1 MTPYDLST
9 HLRALGFVRVNKTAR
24 AGRTGEMNGRLNISA
39 AAKEIGVHRET
50 LSAYLNGTAKIKPII
65 HSSIRQ
71 AYARRKQRSKT

>member
-1 MTPYDLST
+1 MTPSDLST

-50 LSAYLNGTAKIKPII
+50 LSNYLNGKAEIKPVIEVVI
-65 HSSIRQ
+65 NSL
-71 AYARRKQRSKT
+71 YARRKQRSKT